1 MKGTSLSL
9 GEGVYV
15 CFLGWPSVFGRG
27 GPGSDVWEGCHRAGQ
42 TKAFPRVT
50 PIREVA
56 PNGLTGRMAQK
67 GARPRGRP
75 IRKVAQAG
83 LDGALW
89 PNRGRTQHFEC
100 HLAGWLHF
108 WPSWEAF
115 WLLGTCCQWIWE
127 LKTRVLSTLA
137 PKMASKPAF

>member
-1 MKGTSLSL
+1 M
-9 GEGVYV
+9 

-67 GARPRGRP
+67 GAHPRVGS
-75 IRKVAQAG
+75 IRKVA
-83 LDGALW
+83 
-89 PNRGRTQHFEC
+89 
-100 HLAGWLHF
+100 
-108 WPSWEAF
+108 PSWARWGPVARQRPKSAF
-115 WLLGTCCQWIWE
+115 
-127 LKTRVLSTLA
+127 
-137 PKMASKPAF
+137 

>member
-1 MKGTSLSL
+1 MKGTSLLLL
-9 GEGVYV
+9 GEGVLYV
-15 CFLGWPSVFGRG
+15 CVFWVGLVCFGRG

-89 PNRGRTQHFEC
+89 PNRG
-100 HLAGWLHF
+100 LN
-108 WPSWEAF
+108 
-115 WLLGTCCQWIWE
+115 
-127 LKTRVLSTLA
+127 
-137 PKMASKPAF
+137 PAF